1 MTSLTIRESS
11 LLGMVEG
18 EGSLAG
24 RKALYFKRELAV
36 KRKPDL
42 VHSKVRQNTYSR
54 TKKKSFSK
62 NCFKSRNCTG
72 NIVFSSNSP
81 WVKENTQTKL
91 YRFKMNQIENIT
103 YQNV

>member
-11 LLGMVEG
+11 LLGRVEG

-54 TKKKSFSK
+54 TKKKKVSVKTVLKVETVQVTLSFLLIVLGSK
-62 NCFKSRNCTG
+62 RTHK
-72 NIVFSSNSP
+72 
-81 WVKENTQTKL
+81 
-91 YRFKMNQIENIT
+91 
-103 YQNV
+103 QNYIDLK